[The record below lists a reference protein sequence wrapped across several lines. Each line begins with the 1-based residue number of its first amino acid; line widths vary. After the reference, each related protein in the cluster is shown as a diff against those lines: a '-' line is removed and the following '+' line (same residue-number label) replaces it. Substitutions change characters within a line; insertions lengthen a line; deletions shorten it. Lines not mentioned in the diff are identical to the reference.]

1 LIPKTLSPEGVMY
14 QSFENLDV
22 WKHSVDLS
30 VKIYELLLE
39 CRDYGF
45 KDQMCRA
52 SVSIPS
58 NIAEGMERDS
68 KKETIHFLHIAKG
81 SCAELRTQLIIAT
94 EIEYIS
100 KDEFERLKENAESIS
115 RMLHGLIKSLS
126 VSKT

>member
-1 LIPKTLSPEGVMY
+1 MY

-22 WKHSVDLS
+22 WKRSVDLS
-30 VKIYELLLE
+30 VKVYELFRE

-45 KDQMCRA
+45 KDQICRA

-100 KDEFERLKENAESIS
+100 KDEFELLKENAESIS

-126 VSKT
+126 APKT